1 MSLSKVSLN
10 HWMLCPNGHPKVIF
24 MHSTRPLTEVISPPN
39 FPEIVWQSVQP
50 FSSCAEIATQAEM
63 KLAIYLKGQNRIAH
77 ASSHTYI
84 PLSAPLDSML
94 G

>member
-1 MSLSKVSLN
+1 MGYSP
-10 HWMLCPNGHPKVIF
+10 WGHKESDTTEQLHF
-24 MHSTRPLTEVISPPN
+24 TRPITEVVSPPN

-50 FSSCAEIATQAEM
+50 FSSCAEIVTWAEM
-63 KLAIYLKGQNRIAH
+63 KLAIYLKGQNRITH